1 MNTPNGIPGSVS
13 PGSVSAEERDRHTS
27 LLLDEQIEEARR
39 ITPEVSVPVPP
50 DVTATP
56 EWVANTRI
64 LWERRRLLLRV
75 AAISLLLSLLF
86 AFTLPKRYKS
96 SAQIMPPS
104 NPSMG
109 TAMLAALAG
118 RALGGMNGLSGLAG
132 SLLGGNNSTAL
143 FVDLLRSGTVAGHLM
158 DRFQLQSVYHKRY
171 RVDTA
176 KYLARHTTVTD
187 DKKSGV
193 ITITFEDTDPRR
205 ARDIAQGYLDE
216 LNLLVN
222 RTSTSSAHQER
233 VFIEKR
239 LQTVKADLELA
250 QQRMSEF
257 SSTHGTVDIKE
268 QGRAMVEAASRL
280 QAQMIL
286 EEANLNSLRQ
296 IYGDGNVRVR
306 ATQARIGELRSQ
318 LAKIS
323 GSSAPLPAGA
333 TTGADDEHGTGNG
346 GNELYPP
353 LRQLPRLAVPYANLY
368 RQVQVQETLFEL
380 LTQQYELARIQEA
393 KDVPVVSVIDAP
405 GIPEKKSFPPRLLLA
420 LLLTFVLT
428 SVAAALL
435 LAWQRWSHI
444 SSSDPR
450 KVLAHQIYSTLS
462 ATWKWRKPQAGAAS

>member
-1 MNTPNGIPGSVS
+1 MSAPNGLQPGA
-13 PGSVSAEERDRHTS
+13 PMERDRDTS
-27 LLLDEQIEEARR
+27 VLVDEQIDRARS
-39 ITPEVSVPVPP
+39 ILPQTSAPMAPDVPV
-50 DVTATP
+50 TP
-56 EWVANTRI
+56 AWVANTRI
-64 LWERRRLLLRV
+64 LWERRRLLMGV
-75 AAISLLLSLLF
+75 AAVSLLLSLLF
-86 AFTLPKRYKS
+86 AFTLPKQYKS

-104 NPSMG
+104 NPGMG

-118 RALGGMNGLSGLAG
+118 RALGGMSGLSSLAG
-132 SLLGGNNSTAL
+132 SMLGGNNSTAL
-143 FVDLLRSGTVAGHLM
+143 FIDLLRSGTVAGRLM

-176 KYLARHTTVTD
+176 KYLAHHTTITD

-193 ITITFEDTDPRR
+193 ITITVQDTDPRR
-205 ARDIAQGYLDE
+205 ARDLAQGYLDE

-239 LQTVKADLELA
+239 LQKVKVDLELA
-250 QQRMSEF
+250 QQQMSEF

-286 EEANLNSLRQ
+286 EQANLNSLRQ

-323 GSSAPLPAGA
+323 GSSAPLPVSAA
-333 TTGADDEHGTGNG
+333 TGADDEHATGDG

-393 KDVPVVSVIDAP
+393 KDVPVVGVIDSP

-420 LLLTFVLT
+420 EILTIVFT
-428 SVAAALL
+428 TIAAALL
-435 LAWQRWSHI
+435 LAWQRWLRI

-450 KVLAHQIYSTLS
+450 KALAQQIYLTISS
-462 ATWKWRKPQAGAAS
+462 TWKWRKPQAGAAS

>member
-1 MNTPNGIPGSVS
+1 MSSPNGLQSGAAV
-13 PGSVSAEERDRHTS
+13 ERDRGTS
-27 LLLDEQIEEARR
+27 VLVDEQIQRARSILPEA
-39 ITPEVSVPVPP
+39 SDLVPP
-50 DVTATP
+50 DVTVTP
-56 EWVANTRI
+56 AWVANTRI
-64 LWERRRLLLRV
+64 LWERRRLLGGI
-75 AAISLLLSLLF
+75 AAVSLLLSLLF
-86 AFTLPKRYKS
+86 AFTLPKQYKS

-104 NPSMG
+104 NTGMS

-118 RALGGMNGLSGLAG
+118 RALGGMSGLSSLAG
-132 SLLGGNNSTAL
+132 SMLGGNNSTAL

-176 KYLARHTTVTD
+176 KYLAHHTTITD

-193 ITITFEDTDPRR
+193 ITITVQDTDPRR
-205 ARDIAQGYLDE
+205 ARDLAQGYLDE

-239 LQTVKADLELA
+239 LQKVKIDLELA
-250 QQRMSEF
+250 QQKMSEF

-286 EEANLNSLRQ
+286 EQANLNSLRQ

-323 GSSAPLPAGA
+323 GSSAPLPVSA
-333 TTGADDEHGTGNG
+333 TTGADDEHANAD

-393 KDVPVVSVIDAP
+393 KDVPVVGVIDSP

-420 LLLTFVLT
+420 ELLTIVFT
-428 SVAAALL
+428 TIAAALL
-435 LAWQRWSHI
+435 LAWQRWLRI

-450 KVLAHQIYSTLS
+450 KALAHQIYSTLS
-462 ATWKWRKPQAGAAS
+462 TTWKWRKPQAGAAS

>member
-1 MNTPNGIPGSVS
+1 MTNSNGISGSVA
-13 PGSVSAEERDRHTS
+13 VEERDRKAS
-27 LLLDEQIEEARR
+27 VLLDEIPPQ
-39 ITPEVSVPVPP
+39 TSVPMTP
-50 DVTATP
+50 DVTAMP
-56 EWVANTRI
+56 EWVANAGV
-64 LWERRRLLLRV
+64 LWERRRFLLRV
-75 AAISLLLSLLF
+75 AAISLLLSLLI
-86 AFTLPKRYKS
+86 AFTLSKTYKS

-104 NPSMG
+104 NPSTG

-118 RALGGMNGLSGLAG
+118 RALGGMNGLSSLAG

-158 DRFQLQSVYHKRY
+158 DRFQLQSIYHKRY

-176 KYLARHTTVTD
+176 KYLARHTTITD

-193 ITITFEDTDPRR
+193 ITITVEDTDPRR
-205 ARDIAQGYLDE
+205 ARDLAQGYLDE
-216 LNLLVN
+216 LNFLVN

-239 LQTVKADLELA
+239 LQKVKADLEVA
-250 QQRMSEF
+250 QQQMSEF
-257 SSTHGTVDIKE
+257 ASTHGTIDIKE

-286 EEANLNSLRQ
+286 EQANLDSLRQ

-306 ATQARIGELRSQ
+306 ATQARIATLQNQ

-323 GSSAPLPAGA
+323 GSSAPLA
-333 TTGADDEHGTGNG
+333 TQQTTESEEKGGADKAF
-346 GNELYPP
+346 ELSPP
-353 LRQLPRLAVPYANLY
+353 LRQLPRLAVPYADLY
-368 RQVQVQETLFEL
+368 RQVQVQETVFEL

-393 KDVPVVSVIDAP
+393 KDVPVVSVIDSP

-420 LLLTFVLT
+420 LLLTFVST
-428 SVAAALL
+428 SIAAALL
-435 LAWQRWSHI
+435 LVWQRWSHV

-450 KVLAHQIYSTLS
+450 KMLAQQIYSTLS
-462 ATWKWRKPQAGAAS
+462 TTWKWRRPQAGAAS

>member
-1 MNTPNGIPGSVS
+1 VKTTNGFSISS
-13 PGSVSAEERDRHTS
+13 TSAEERDRDTTV
-27 LLLDEQIEEARR
+27 LLDNHTEETSRGTARE
-39 ITPEVSVPVPP
+39 TPVPFASEVAVVP
-50 DVTATP
+50 D
-56 EWVANTRI
+56 WVANATT
-64 LWERRRLLLRV
+64 LWDRRRLLIRI
-75 AAISLLLSLLF
+75 AAISLLLSLLI

-104 NPSMG
+104 NPSVP

-118 RALGGMNGLSGLAG
+118 RSLGGVGGIGSLAG

-143 FVDLLRSGTVAGHLM
+143 FVDLLRSGTVVGHLM
-158 DRFQLQSVYHKRY
+158 DRFHLQSAYHKRY

-176 KYLARHTTVTD
+176 KYLAHNTTITD

-193 ITITFEDTDPRR
+193 ITITVEDTDPRR
-205 ARDIAQGYLDE
+205 ARDLAQAYLDE

-239 LQTVKADLELA
+239 LQKVKADLEQA
-250 QQRMSEF
+250 QQQMSEF

-268 QGRAMVEAASRL
+268 QGRAMVEAASKL

-286 EEANLNSLRQ
+286 EQANLDSLRQ

-323 GSSAPLPAGA
+323 GSSAPLPVSG
-333 TTGADDEHGTGNG
+333 TTGVDDQHSTGDG
-346 GNELYPP
+346 GSMLYPP
-353 LRQLPRLAVPYANLY
+353 LRQLPRLAVPYANFY
-368 RQVQVQETLFEL
+368 RQVQVQETVFEL

-393 KDVPVVSVIDAP
+393 KDVPVVGVIDSP
-405 GIPEKKSFPPRLLLA
+405 GIPEKKSFPPRLFLA
-420 LLLTFVLT
+420 LLLTFIST
-428 SVAAALL
+428 SIAAALL
-435 LAWQRWSHI
+435 LAWHRWLQI
-444 SSSDPR
+444 SANDPR
-450 KVLAHQIYSTLS
+450 KMLAQQIYTTICATL
-462 ATWKWRKPQAGAAS
+462 KWRRPPAGAVS